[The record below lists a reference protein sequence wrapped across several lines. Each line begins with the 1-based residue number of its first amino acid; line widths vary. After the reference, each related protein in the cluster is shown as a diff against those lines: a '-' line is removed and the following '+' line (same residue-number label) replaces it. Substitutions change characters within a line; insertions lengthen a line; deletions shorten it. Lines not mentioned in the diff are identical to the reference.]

1 MLERTGGA
9 VKRTSERTIGIDT
22 ESHSKETKNKKNA
35 ITTTAF
41 PYKANNCL
49 FVSFRKKRVTHPT
62 EKKGG
67 FHATDYFKVW
77 RWKKTT
83 VTKDNRHQSKK
94 KAIHQNTNY
103 NITCT

>member
-49 FVSFRKKRVTHPT
+49 FVSFRKKRVIPLK
-62 EKKGG
+62 KKGVSTRLIISRFG
-67 FHATDYFKVW
+67 AG
-77 RWKKTT
+77 KKLL
-83 VTKDNRHQSKK
+83 
-94 KAIHQNTNY
+94 
-103 NITCT
+103 